1 LKVAAINHA
10 PKRKRRSFIV
20 ARPFLLV
27 TRRAIPAKSRLHN
40 ASDNRVDQ
48 RMPKNK
54 VAQQIIQ
61 EKAVVL

>member
-1 LKVAAINHA
+1 M
-10 PKRKRRSFIV
+10 V